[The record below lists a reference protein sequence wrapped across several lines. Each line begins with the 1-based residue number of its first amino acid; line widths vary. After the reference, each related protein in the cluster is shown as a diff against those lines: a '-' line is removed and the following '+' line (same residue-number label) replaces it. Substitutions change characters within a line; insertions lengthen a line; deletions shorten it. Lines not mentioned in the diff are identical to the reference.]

1 MLSFPDGPADEWI
14 FLRKDDTKTE
24 RQNKKEKT

>member
-1 MLSFPDGPADEWI
+1 MFSFPDGPADERI

-24 RQNKKEKT
+24 GQNKKKKT